1 VRRGPAI
8 AQAVA
13 FRAFPFHDI
22 SAATERH
29 LMECL
34 ADPTLTAAYRRA
46 LADRADDF
54 GRARAVRAA
63 PGQDVA
69 R

>member
-1 VRRGPAI
+1 MSARRGTAI

-22 SAATERH
+22 SAATEQR
-29 LMECL
+29 LLACL
-34 ADPTLTAAYRRA
+34 ADPSLTTAFRRA

-54 GRARAVRAA
+54 RASS
-63 PGQDVA
+63 
-69 R
+69 